1 MELIGNTF
9 IDARHSMAFF
19 ISFPS
24 ARANLYAPTL
34 AAHKTMYGPFQ
45 LRLNTPWLGSLVL

>member
-24 ARANLYAPTL
+24 ARANLYPPTL